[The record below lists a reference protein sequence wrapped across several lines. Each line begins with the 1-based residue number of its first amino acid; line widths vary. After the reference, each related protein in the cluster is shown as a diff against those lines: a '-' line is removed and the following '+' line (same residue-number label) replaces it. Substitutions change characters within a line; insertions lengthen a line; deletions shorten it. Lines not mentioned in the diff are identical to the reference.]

1 MKPLTAPF
9 SPPVPVKDQDDI
21 SLMLGIAA
29 RHRASFNELHHRLA
43 GLVYTTAFKVLN
55 NAPDAEEVAQDVF
68 VHIWEKAPIYDAR
81 KGKPMTWAAT
91 MTRNRAIDKLRAN
104 ARRCRL
110 GHDFEMELAVVPPH
124 REASADEEARRNDDA
139 AIVRHAMEM
148 LTPEQQAAVEL
159 VYYRGM
165 TQKDAAEVLHEP
177 VGTVKARIR
186 RAIVKLRE
194 YALAAA

>member
-9 SPPVPVKDQDDI
+9 LPPVPVKDQDDA

-29 RHRASFNELHHRLA
+29 RHRASFNELHRRLA
-43 GLVYTTAFKVLN
+43 GVVYTTAFRVLN
-55 NAPDAEEVAQDVF
+55 NGPDAEEVAQDVF
-68 VHIWEKAPIYDAR
+68 VQIWEKAPIYDVR
-81 KGKPMTWAAT
+81 KGKPLTWAGT
-91 MTRNRAIDKLRAN
+91 MARNRAIDKLRAN

-110 GHDFEMELAVVPPH
+110 GHDFETELAVVPPH
-124 REASADEEARRNDDA
+124 REISADEEASRHDDA
-139 AIVRHAMEM
+139 TMLRTALEV
-148 LTPEQQAAVEL
+148 LTPEQKVAVEL

-165 TQKDAAEVLHEP
+165 TQKDAAEILHQP

-194 YALAAA
+194 YTRAAA